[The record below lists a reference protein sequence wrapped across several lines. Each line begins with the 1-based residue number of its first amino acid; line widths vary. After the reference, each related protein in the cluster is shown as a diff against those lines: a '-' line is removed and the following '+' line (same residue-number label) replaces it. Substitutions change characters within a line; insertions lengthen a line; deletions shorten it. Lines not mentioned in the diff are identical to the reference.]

1 MSPVSVI
8 PSVADSSFVAIEDD
22 GGGGVGSV
30 LIGHMIPSPANVET
44 DSKRDRTTDAKS
56 LFSFFMV
63 FPVRG
68 EVAIAG

>member
-8 PSVADSSFVAIEDD
+8 PSVADSSFVATEDD
-22 GGGGVGSV
+22 GGGGGSV
-30 LIGHMIPSPANVET
+30 LMGNMIPSPASAET

-68 EVAIAG
+68 DVAIAG